1 MKNNK
6 SEFSVMGMPVHD
18 VPQFEEVQ
26 GKNWI
31 SYGSDDC
38 YGDYLESLYL
48 GSSIHSAIV
57 NGVGAMIYGKGLDAV
72 ERDDS
77 EGNKEQWLRLQSLL
91 NTSDDELLKKLAL
104 DLKLYGQC
112 YVNTIW
118 NKARTSVAQM
128 KHLPVHTMRAGI
140 ADSEGKIH
148 EWYYKS
154 SWNRAN
160 DRVTPNVLKS
170 FSSEDRTNASTVLQI
185 KRYSPSFHYYGL
197 PDSQGS
203 NGYVE
208 LDIQVQSFH
217 LNNIKNSLMPSMMLS
232 FSNGIPTDQE
242 RADIERKVYEKFS
255 GSNNAGKLLITFNDG
270 PDTAPKIEPI
280 SSNGSDDMYTYLSGE
295 ITNKVLTGHRIT
307 SPLLF
312 GVSGNSNWGSNSD
325 ELNDSYSLFHN
336 TVIEEFQDI
345 LLKGLSPVFVAN
357 AINLD
362 LFFIPSKP
370 ANFINID
377 EDTTEVVKPVK
388 EEMKS
393 ASSEDLEATAEAL
406 IALGEDA
413 PDGYELIDER
423 KVDYDDEDR
432 LDGMMHGV
440 NLASAIPSSS
450 DQSKEQDNP
459 LFKIRYQYAPLKIN
473 QMKYK
478 SRDFCVKMVNAARF
492 YTKENIYKAGRT
504 SVNAGWGPDGAKKYD
519 IWLNKHEG
527 KEDFYKGGGSCA
539 HYWSRFTF
547 LKKDDSRITAKKRQA
562 IINALDPAERK
573 AVTPKKNDP
582 KVAKRP
588 RDMDNRGF
596 LPSNKAAQNIKTPVN
611 YVKPKADN

>member
-1 MKNNK
+1 MKNK

-26 GKNWI
+26 GKDWI

-57 NGVGAMIYGKGLDAV
+57 NGVGSMIYGKGLDAV

-77 EGNKEQWLRLQSLL
+77 EGNKEQWLRLQTLL
-91 NTSDDELLKKLAL
+91 NSSDDDLLKKLAL

-118 NKARTSVAQM
+118 NKARTSVAMM

-148 EWYYKS
+148 EWYYKN
-154 SWNRAN
+154 SWAKVNERQK
-160 DRVTPNVLKS
+160 PNVIKS
-170 FSSEDRTNASTVLQI
+170 FSTEDRTSASTVLQI

-270 PDTAPKIEPI
+270 PETAPKIEPI
-280 SSNGSDDMYTYLSGE
+280 SSNGSDDMYTYLSTE

-312 GVSGNSNWGSNSD
+312 GVSSNSSWGSNAQ

-345 LLKGLSPVFVAN
+345 LLKGLAPVFTSN
-357 AINLD
+357 SINLD

-370 ANFINID
+370 ANFINVD
-377 EDTTEVVKPVK
+377 EDTTEVVEAPK
-388 EEMKS
+388 EEM
-393 ASSEDLEATAEAL
+393 SSDIPKPDESCLEAL
-406 IALGEDA
+406 ISLGEDA
-413 PDGYELIDER
+413 PEGYELIDER
-423 KVDYDDEDR
+423 EVDYEDEDR
-432 LDGMMHGV
+432 LDGMINGV
-440 NLASAIPSSS
+440 NLASVIPSTS
-450 DQSKEQDNP
+450 DQSKEQDNS

-473 QMKYK
+473 QMTYD
-478 SRDFCVKMVNAARF
+478 SRDFCVKMVGAAKF

-504 SVNAGWGPDGAKKYD
+504 SVNAGWGPDGASKYD
-519 IWLNKHEG
+519 IWL
-527 KEDFYKGGGSCA
+527 YKGGGSCA

-547 LKKDDSRITAKKRQA
+547 LKKDNKKITAKQRQA

-588 RDMDNRGF
+588 RDMGPERGF
-596 LPSNKAAQNIKTPVN
+596 LPSNKTAQNIKTPLN
-611 YVKPKADN
+611 PEPRKEDN

>member
-1 MKNNK
+1 MKNK
-6 SEFSVMGMPVHD
+6 TEFSVMGMPVHD

-26 GKNWI
+26 GKSWI
-31 SYGSDDC
+31 TYGADDC

-77 EGNKEQWLRLQSLL
+77 DGNKEQWLRLQTLL
-91 NTSDDELLKKLAL
+91 NSSDPDLLKRLAL

-118 NKARTSVAQM
+118 NKARTSIVKM

-140 ADSEGKIH
+140 ADGDGKIDL
-148 EWYYKS
+148 WYYKP
-154 SWNRAN
+154 SWSKQNERSKPQVIRAF
-160 DRVTPNVLKS
+160 DMD
-170 FSSEDRTNASTVLQI
+170 DRTEASRVLQI
-185 KRYSPSFHYYGL
+185 KRYAPSFHYYGL

-208 LDIQVQSFH
+208 LDIKVQSFH
-217 LNNIKNSLMPSMMLS
+217 LNNISNSLMPSMMLS

-280 SSNGSDDMYTYLSGE
+280 ASNGSDDMYTYLSTE
-295 ITNKVLTGHRIT
+295 ITNKVLSGHRVT

-312 GVSGNSNWGSNSD
+312 GVASTSGWGSNAQ

-336 TVIEEFQDI
+336 TVVEEFQDI
-345 LLKGLSPVFVAN
+345 LLKGLHPVFEVN
-357 AINLD
+357 GINLD

-377 EDTTEVVKPVK
+377 DDTTEVVEAKK

-393 ASSEDLEATAEAL
+393 YTTEDLEATAEAL

-413 PDGYELIDER
+413 PDGYEVIDER

-432 LDGMMHGV
+432 LDAMIQGV
-440 NLASAIPSSS
+440 NLASAIPSTS
-450 DQSKEQDNP
+450 DQSKEQDNS

-547 LKKDDSRITAKKRQA
+547 LKKDDSRITAKQRQA
-562 IINALDPAERK
+562 IINELDPAERK

>member
-1 MKNNK
+1 MKNK

-26 GKNWI
+26 GKDWI

-57 NGVGAMIYGKGLDAV
+57 NGVGSMIYGKGLDAV

-77 EGNKEQWLRLQSLL
+77 EGNKEQWLRLQTLL
-91 NTSDDELLKKLAL
+91 NSSDDDLLKKLAL

-118 NKARTSVAQM
+118 NKARTSVAMM

-148 EWYYKS
+148 EWYYKN
-154 SWNRAN
+154 SWAKVNERQK
-160 DRVTPNVLKS
+160 PNVIKS
-170 FSSEDRTNASTVLQI
+170 FSTEDRTSASTVLQI

-270 PDTAPKIEPI
+270 PETAPKIEPI
-280 SSNGSDDMYTYLSGE
+280 SSNGSDDMYTYLSTE

-312 GVSGNSNWGSNSD
+312 GVSSNSSWGSNAQ

-345 LLKGLSPVFVAN
+345 LLKGLAPVFTSN
-357 AINLD
+357 SINLD

-370 ANFINID
+370 ANFINVD
-377 EDTTEVVKPVK
+377 EDTTEVVEAPK
-388 EEMKS
+388 EEM
-393 ASSEDLEATAEAL
+393 SSDIPKPDESCLEAL
-406 IALGEDA
+406 ISLGEDA
-413 PDGYELIDER
+413 PEGYELIDER
-423 KVDYDDEDR
+423 EVDYEDEDR
-432 LDGMMHGV
+432 LDGMINGV
-440 NLASAIPSSS
+440 NLASVIPSTS
-450 DQSKEQDNP
+450 DQSKEQDNS

-473 QMKYK
+473 QMTYD
-478 SRDFCVKMVNAARF
+478 SRDFCVKMVGAAKF

-504 SVNAGWGPDGAKKYD
+504 SVNAGWGPDGASKYD
-519 IWLNKHEG
+519 IWL
-527 KEDFYKGGGSCA
+527 YKGGGSCA

-547 LKKDDSRITAKKRQA
+547 LKKDNKKITAKQRQA
-562 IINALDPAERK
+562 IINAMDPAERK

-582 KVAKRP
+582 KVAERP
-588 RDMDNRGF
+588 RDMDDWGF
-596 LPSNKAAQNIKTPVN
+596 LPSNKAAKNIKTDRNPA
-611 YVKPKADN
+611 PRKADN

>member
-1 MKNNK
+1 
-6 SEFSVMGMPVHD
+6 
-18 VPQFEEVQ
+18 
-26 GKNWI
+26 
-31 SYGSDDC
+31 
-38 YGDYLESLYL
+38 
-48 GSSIHSAIV
+48 
-57 NGVGAMIYGKGLDAV
+57 
-72 ERDDS
+72 
-77 EGNKEQWLRLQSLL
+77 
-91 NTSDDELLKKLAL
+91 
-104 DLKLYGQC
+104 
-112 YVNTIW
+112 
-118 NKARTSVAQM
+118 
-128 KHLPVHTMRAGI
+128 
-140 ADSEGKIH
+140 
-148 EWYYKS
+148 
-154 SWNRAN
+154 
-160 DRVTPNVLKS
+160 
-170 FSSEDRTNASTVLQI
+170 
-185 KRYSPSFHYYGL
+185 
-197 PDSQGS
+197 
-203 NGYVE
+203 
-208 LDIQVQSFH
+208 
-217 LNNIKNSLMPSMMLS
+217 MPSMMLS

-280 SSNGSDDMYTYLSGE
+280 ASNGSDDMYTYLSTE
-295 ITNKVLTGHRIT
+295 ITNKVLSGHRVT

-312 GVSGNSNWGSNSD
+312 GVSSTSGWGSNAQ

-336 TVIEEFQDI
+336 TVVEEFQEI
-345 LLKGLSPVFVAN
+345 LLKGLSPVFEVN
-357 AINLD
+357 GINLD

-377 EDTTEVVKPVK
+377 DDTTEVVEAKK
-388 EEMKS
+388 EEMSNEIPKPDES
-393 ASSEDLEATAEAL
+393 CLEAL
-406 IALGEDA
+406 ISLGEDA
-413 PDGYELIDER
+413 PEGYEVIDER

-432 LDGMMHGV
+432 LDGMINGV
-440 NLASAIPSSS
+440 NLASAIPSTS

-473 QMKYK
+473 QMKYN

-504 SVNAGWGPDGAKKYD
+504 AVNAGWGPNGAKKYD
-519 IWLNKHEG
+519 IWL
-527 KEDFYKGGGSCA
+527 YKGGGSCA

-547 LKKDDSRITAKKRQA
+547 LKKDDSRITAKQRQA
-562 IINALDPAERK
+562 IINKLDPAERK

>member
-1 MKNNK
+1 MKNK

-26 GKNWI
+26 GKDWI

-57 NGVGAMIYGKGLDAV
+57 NGVGSMIYGKGLDAI
-72 ERDDS
+72 EREDS
-77 EGNKEQWLRLQSLL
+77 EGNKEQWLRLQTLL
-91 NTSDDELLKKLAL
+91 NSSDDELLKKLAL

-118 NKARTSVAQM
+118 NKARTSVAMM

-148 EWYYKS
+148 EWYYKN
-154 SWNRAN
+154 SWAKVNERQK
-160 DRVTPNVLKS
+160 PNVIKS
-170 FSSEDRTNASTVLQI
+170 FSTEDRTSASTVLQI

-270 PDTAPKIEPI
+270 PETAPKIEPI
-280 SSNGSDDMYTYLSGE
+280 SSNGSDDMYTYLSTE

-312 GVSGNSNWGSNSD
+312 GVSSNSSWGSNAQ

-336 TVIEEFQDI
+336 TVVEEFQDI
-345 LLKGLSPVFVAN
+345 LLKGLGPVFESN
-357 AINLD
+357 GINLD

-370 ANFINID
+370 ANFINVD
-377 EDTTEVVKPVK
+377 DDTTEVVEAPK
-388 EEMKS
+388 EEM
-393 ASSEDLEATAEAL
+393 SSDIPKPDQSCLEAL
-406 IALGEDA
+406 ISLGEDA
-413 PDGYELIDER
+413 PEGYELIDER
-423 KVDYDDEDR
+423 EVDYEDEDR
-432 LDGMMHGV
+432 LDGMINGV
-440 NLASAIPSSS
+440 NLASVIPSSS
-450 DQSKEQDNP
+450 DQSKEQDNS

-473 QMKYK
+473 QMTYD
-478 SRDFCVKMVNAARF
+478 SRDFCVKMVGAAKF

-504 SVNAGWGPDGAKKYD
+504 SVNAGWGPDGASKYD
-519 IWLNKHEG
+519 IWL
-527 KEDFYKGGGSCA
+527 YKGGGSCA

-547 LKKDDSRITAKKRQA
+547 LKKDNQKITAKQRQA
-562 IINALDPAERK
+562 IINAMDPAERK

-582 KVAKRP
+582 KVAERP
-588 RDMDNRGF
+588 RDMDNWGF
-596 LPSNKAAQNIKTPVN
+596 LPSNKAAQNIKTPRN
-611 YVKPKADN
+611 PAPKKADN

>member
-1 MKNNK
+1 MKNK

-18 VPQFEEVQ
+18 VPQFEEIQ
-26 GKNWI
+26 GKDWI

-57 NGVGAMIYGKGLDAV
+57 NGVGSMIYGKGLDAV
-72 ERDDS
+72 EREDS
-77 EGNKEQWLRLQSLL
+77 EGNKEQWLRLQKLL
-91 NTSDDELLKKLAL
+91 NSSDDDLLKKLAL

-118 NKARTSVAQM
+118 NKARTSVAMM

-148 EWYYKS
+148 EWYYKN
-154 SWNRAN
+154 SWAKVNERQK
-160 DRVTPNVLKS
+160 PNVIKS
-170 FSSEDRTNASTVLQI
+170 FSTEDRTSASTVLQI

-270 PDTAPKIEPI
+270 PETAPKIEPI
-280 SSNGSDDMYTYLSGE
+280 SSNGSDDMYTYLSTE

-312 GVSGNSNWGSNSD
+312 GVSSNSSWGSNAQ

-336 TVIEEFQDI
+336 TVVEEFQDI
-345 LLKGLSPVFVAN
+345 LLKGLAPVFTAN
-357 AINLD
+357 SINLD

-370 ANFINID
+370 ANFINVD
-377 EDTTEVVKPVK
+377 EDTTEVVEAPK
-388 EEMKS
+388 EEM
-393 ASSEDLEATAEAL
+393 SSDIPKPDESCLEAL
-406 IALGEDA
+406 ISLGEDA
-413 PDGYELIDER
+413 PEGYELIDER
-423 KVDYDDEDR
+423 EVDYEDEDR
-432 LDGMMHGV
+432 LDGMINGV
-440 NLASAIPSSS
+440 NLASVIPSTS
-450 DQSKEQDNP
+450 DQSKEQDNS

-473 QMKYK
+473 QMEYD
-478 SRDFCVKMVNAARF
+478 SRDFCVKMVGAAKF

-504 SVNAGWGPDGAKKYD
+504 SVNAGWGPDGSSKYD
-519 IWLNKHEG
+519 IWL
-527 KEDFYKGGGSCA
+527 YKGGGSCA

-547 LKKDDSRITAKKRQA
+547 LKKDNQKITAKQRQA
-562 IINALDPAERK
+562 IINAMDPDERK

-582 KVAKRP
+582 KVAERP

-596 LPSNKAAQNIKTPVN
+596 LPSNKAAQNIKTPRN
-611 YVKPKADN
+611 PAPKKADN

>member
-1 MKNNK
+1 MNNK
-6 SEFSVMGMPVHD
+6 TEFSVMGMPVHD
-18 VPQFEEVQ
+18 VPQFQEVQ
-26 GKNWI
+26 GKSWI
-31 SYGSDDC
+31 TYGADDC

-57 NGVGAMIYGKGLDAV
+57 NGVGAMIYGKGLGSK

-77 EGNKEQWLRLQSLL
+77 EGNKEQWLRLQTLL
-91 NTSDDELLKKLAL
+91 NSSDPDFLKRLAL

-118 NKARTSVAQM
+118 NKARTSIVKM

-140 ADSEGKIH
+140 ADSDGKIDL
-148 EWYYKS
+148 WYYKP
-154 SWNRAN
+154 SWAKEN
-160 DRVTPNVLKS
+160 DRSKPQVIRA
-170 FSSEDRTNASTVLQI
+170 FDMDDRTEASRVLQI

-208 LDIQVQSFH
+208 LDIKVQSFH
-217 LNNIKNSLMPSMMLS
+217 LNNISNSLMPSMMLS

-255 GSNNAGKLLITFNDG
+255 GSNNAGKLLIKFNDG

-280 SSNGSDDMYTYLSGE
+280 SSNGSDDMYTYLSTE
-295 ITNKVLTGHRIT
+295 ITNKVLSGHRVT

-312 GVSGNSNWGSNSD
+312 GVRGGGNSWGSNAD

-336 TVIEEFQDI
+336 TVVEEFQEI
-345 LLKGLSPVFVAN
+345 LLKGLDQVFVAN

-370 ANFINID
+370 ANFINIED
-377 EDTTEVVKPVK
+377 DTTEVVEPPK
-388 EEMKS
+388 EEM
-393 ASSEDLEATAEAL
+393 SSEIPKPDESCLEAL
-406 IALGEDA
+406 LSLGEDA
-413 PDGYELIDER
+413 PEGYEVIDER
-423 KVDYDDEDR
+423 EVDYDDEDR
-432 LDGMMHGV
+432 LDGMINGV
-440 NLASAIPSSS
+440 NLASVIPNPS

-478 SRDFCVKMVNAARF
+478 SRDFCVKMVGAAKF

-504 SVNAGWGPDGAKKYD
+504 AVNKAWGPKGASKYD
-519 IWLNKHEG
+519 IWL
-527 KEDFYKGGGSCA
+527 YKGGGSCA
-539 HYWSRFTF
+539 HYWSRFTI
-547 LKKDDSRITAKKRQA
+547 LKKDDSRITAKQRQA
-562 IINALDPAERK
+562 IINALDPDERK

-582 KVAKRP
+582 KVAERP

-611 YVKPKADN
+611 YVKPKEDN

>member
-1 MKNNK
+1 MKNK
-6 SEFSVMGMPVHD
+6 TEFSVMGMPVHD

-26 GKNWI
+26 GKSWI
-31 SYGSDDC
+31 TYGADDC

-57 NGVGAMIYGKGLDAV
+57 NGVGAMIYGKGLGST
-72 ERDDS
+72 ERDNS
-77 EGNKEQWLRLQSLL
+77 AGNKEQWLSLQTLL
-91 NTSDDELLKKLAL
+91 NSSDPDLLKRLAL

-118 NKARTSVAQM
+118 NKSRTSIVKM

-140 ADSEGKIH
+140 SDSEGKIDL
-148 EWYYKS
+148 WYYKP
-154 SWNRAN
+154 SWSKQNERSKPQVIRAF
-160 DRVTPNVLKS
+160 DMD
-170 FSSEDRTNASTVLQI
+170 DRTEASRVLQI

-208 LDIQVQSFH
+208 LDIKVQSFH
-217 LNNIKNSLMPSMMLS
+217 LNNISNSLMPSMMLS

-242 RADIERKVYEKFS
+242 RADIERKVNEKFS

-280 SSNGSDDMYTYLSGE
+280 ASNGSDDMYTYLSTE

-312 GVSGNSNWGSNSD
+312 GVSSNSSWGSNAQ

-336 TVIEEFQDI
+336 TVIEEFQEI
-345 LLKGLSPVFVAN
+345 LLKGLSPVFEVN
-357 AINLD
+357 GISLD

-377 EDTTEVVKPVK
+377 DDTTEVVEPPK
-388 EEMKS
+388 EEM
-393 ASSEDLEATAEAL
+393 SSEIPKPDESCLEAL
-406 IALGEDA
+406 ISLGEDA

-423 KVDYDDEDR
+423 EVDYDDEDR
-432 LDGMMHGV
+432 LDGMINGV
-440 NLASAIPSSS
+440 NLASAIPSTS

-473 QMKYK
+473 QMEYD
-478 SRDFCVKMVNAARF
+478 SRDFCVKMVGAARF

-504 SVNAGWGPDGAKKYD
+504 SVNAGWGPNGAKKYD
-519 IWLNKHEG
+519 IWL
-527 KEDFYKGGGSCA
+527 YKGGGSCA

-547 LKKDDSRITAKKRQA
+547 LKKDNQKITAKQRQA

-573 AVTPKKNDP
+573 AVIPKKNDP
-582 KVAKRP
+582 KVAERP
-588 RDMDNRGF
+588 RDMDNHGF
-596 LPSNKAAQNIKTPVN
+596 LPSNKAAKNIKTPDN
-611 YVKPKADN
+611 YVRKTPDA

>member
-77 EGNKEQWLRLQSLL
+77 DGNKEQWLRLQSLL
-91 NTSDDELLKKLAL
+91 NSSDDDLLKKLAL

-140 ADSEGKIH
+140 ADSDGKIH

-160 DRVTPNVLKS
+160 DRVKPNVLKS

-280 SSNGSDDMYTYLSGE
+280 SSNGSDDMYTYLSTE
-295 ITNKVLTGHRIT
+295 ITNKVLSGHRVT

-312 GVSGNSNWGSNSD
+312 GVRGGGNSWGSNAD

-336 TVIEEFQDI
+336 TVVEEFQDI
-345 LLKGLSPVFVAN
+345 LLKGLDQVFVAN

-370 ANFINID
+370 ANFINIED
-377 EDTTEVVKPVK
+377 DTTEVVEPTK
-388 EEMKS
+388 EEM
-393 ASSEDLEATAEAL
+393 SSEIPKPDESCLEAL
-406 IALGEDA
+406 LSLGEDA
-413 PDGYELIDER
+413 PEGYELIDER
-423 KVDYDDEDR
+423 EVDYDDEDR
-432 LDGMMHGV
+432 LDGMINGV
-440 NLASAIPSSS
+440 NLASVIPNPS
-450 DQSKEQDNP
+450 DQSKEQDNE

-478 SRDFCVKMVNAARF
+478 SRDFCVKMVNAAKY

-504 SVNAGWGPDGAKKYD
+504 AVNKGWGPKGASKYD
-519 IWLNKHEG
+519 IWL
-527 KEDFYKGGGSCA
+527 YKGGGSCA

-547 LKKDDSRITAKKRQA
+547 LKKDDSRITAKQRQA
-562 IINALDPAERK
+562 IINALDPDERK
-573 AVTPKKNDP
+573 AVTPKKNNP
-582 KVAKRP
+582 KVAERP

-611 YVKPKADN
+611 YVKPKEDN

>member
-1 MKNNK
+1 MKNK

-18 VPQFEEVQ
+18 VPQFEEIQ
-26 GKNWI
+26 GKDWI

-38 YGDYLESLYL
+38 YGEYLESLYL

-57 NGVGAMIYGKGLDAV
+57 NGVGSMIYGKGLDAV

-77 EGNKEQWLRLQSLL
+77 EGNKEQWLRLQTLL
-91 NTSDDELLKKLAL
+91 NSSDDELLKKLAL

-118 NKARTSVAQM
+118 NKARTSVAMM

-148 EWYYKS
+148 EWYYKN
-154 SWNRAN
+154 SWAKVN
-160 DRVTPNVLKS
+160 DRQKPNVIKS
-170 FSSEDRTNASTVLQI
+170 FSTEDRTSASTVLQI

-270 PDTAPKIEPI
+270 PETAPKIEPI
-280 SSNGSDDMYTYLSGE
+280 SSNGSDDMYTYLSTE

-312 GVSGNSNWGSNSD
+312 GVSSNSSWGSNAE

-336 TVIEEFQDI
+336 TVVEEFQDI
-345 LLKGLSPVFVAN
+345 LLKGLAPVFTSN
-357 AINLD
+357 SINLD

-370 ANFINID
+370 ANFINVD
-377 EDTTEVVKPVK
+377 EDTTEVVEASK
-388 EEMKS
+388 EEM
-393 ASSEDLEATAEAL
+393 SSDIPKPDESCLEAL
-406 IALGEDA
+406 ISLGEDA
-413 PDGYELIDER
+413 PEGYELIDER
-423 KVDYDDEDR
+423 EVDYEDEDR
-432 LDGMMHGV
+432 LDGMINGV
-440 NLASAIPSSS
+440 NLASVIPSTS
-450 DQSKEQDNP
+450 DQSKEQDNS

-473 QMKYK
+473 QMEYD
-478 SRDFCVKMVNAARF
+478 SRDFCVKMVGAAKF

-504 SVNAGWGPDGAKKYD
+504 SVNAGWGPDGASKYD
-519 IWLNKHEG
+519 IWL
-527 KEDFYKGGGSCA
+527 YKGGGSCA

-547 LKKDDSRITAKKRQA
+547 LKKDNQKITAKQRQA
-562 IINALDPAERK
+562 IINAMDPAERK

-582 KVAKRP
+582 KVAERP

-596 LPSNKAAQNIKTPVN
+596 LPSNKAAQNIKTPRN
-611 YVKPKADN
+611 PAPKKADN

>member
-1 MKNNK
+1 MKNK

-57 NGVGAMIYGKGLDAV
+57 NGVGSMIYGKGLDAV
-72 ERDDS
+72 ERDNS
-77 EGNKEQWLRLQSLL
+77 EGNKEQWLRLQTLL
-91 NTSDDELLKKLAL
+91 NSSDDDLLKKLAL

-118 NKARTSVAQM
+118 NKARTSVAMM

-148 EWYYKS
+148 EWYYKN
-154 SWNRAN
+154 SWAKVNERQK
-160 DRVTPNVLKS
+160 PNVIKS
-170 FSSEDRTNASTVLQI
+170 FSTEDRTSASTVLQI

-270 PDTAPKIEPI
+270 PETAPKIEPI
-280 SSNGSDDMYTYLSGE
+280 SSNGSDDMYTYLSTE

-312 GVSGNSNWGSNSD
+312 GVSSNSSWGSNAE

-345 LLKGLSPVFVAN
+345 LLKGLSPVFESN
-357 AINLD
+357 GINLD

-370 ANFINID
+370 ANFINVD
-377 EDTTEVVKPVK
+377 DDTTEVVEAPK
-388 EEMKS
+388 EEMS
-393 ASSEDLEATAEAL
+393 ADVQRPDESLLDAL
-406 IALGEDA
+406 ISLGEDA
-413 PDGYELIDER
+413 PEGYELIDER
-423 KVDYDDEDR
+423 EVDYEDEDR
-432 LDGMMHGV
+432 LDGMINGV
-440 NLASAIPSSS
+440 NLASVIPSTS
-450 DQSKEQDNP
+450 DQSKEQDNE

-473 QMKYK
+473 QMEYD
-478 SRDFCVKMVNAARF
+478 SRDFCVKMVGAAKF

-504 SVNAGWGPDGAKKYD
+504 SVNAGWGPDGASKYD
-519 IWLNKHEG
+519 IWL
-527 KEDFYKGGGSCA
+527 YKGGGSCA

-547 LKKDDSRITAKKRQA
+547 LKKDNQKITAKQRQA
-562 IINALDPAERK
+562 IINAMDPAERK

-582 KVAKRP
+582 KVAERP

-596 LPSNKAAQNIKTPVN
+596 LPSNKAAQNIKTPRN
-611 YVKPKADN
+611 PAPKKADN

>member
-1 MKNNK
+1 MKNK

-26 GKNWI
+26 GKDWI

-57 NGVGAMIYGKGLDAV
+57 NGVGSMIYGKGLDAV

-77 EGNKEQWLRLQSLL
+77 EGNKEQWLRLQTLL
-91 NTSDDELLKKLAL
+91 NSSDDDLLKKLAL

-118 NKARTSVAQM
+118 NKARTSVAMM

-148 EWYYKS
+148 EWYYKN
-154 SWNRAN
+154 SWAKVNERQK
-160 DRVTPNVLKS
+160 PNVIKS
-170 FSSEDRTNASTVLQI
+170 FSTEDRTSASTVLQI

-270 PDTAPKIEPI
+270 PETAPKIEPI
-280 SSNGSDDMYTYLSGE
+280 SSNGSDDMYTYLSTE

-312 GVSGNSNWGSNSD
+312 GVSSNSSWGSNAE

-345 LLKGLSPVFVAN
+345 LLKGLAPVFTSN
-357 AINLD
+357 SINLD

-370 ANFINID
+370 ANFINVD
-377 EDTTEVVKPVK
+377 EDTTEVVEAPK
-388 EEMKS
+388 EEM
-393 ASSEDLEATAEAL
+393 SSDIPKPDESCLEAL
-406 IALGEDA
+406 ISLGEDA
-413 PDGYELIDER
+413 PEGYELIDER
-423 KVDYDDEDR
+423 EVDYEDEDR
-432 LDGMMHGV
+432 LDGMINGV
-440 NLASAIPSSS
+440 NLASVIPSTS
-450 DQSKEQDNP
+450 DQSKEQDNS

-473 QMKYK
+473 QMTYD
-478 SRDFCVKMVNAARF
+478 SRDFCVKMVGAAKF

-504 SVNAGWGPDGAKKYD
+504 SVNAGWGPDGASKYD
-519 IWLNKHEG
+519 IWL
-527 KEDFYKGGGSCA
+527 YKGGGSCA

-547 LKKDDSRITAKKRQA
+547 LKKDNKKITAKQRQA

-588 RDMDNRGF
+588 RDMGPERGF
-596 LPSNKAAQNIKTPVN
+596 LPSNKTAQNIKTPLN
-611 YVKPKADN
+611 PEPRKEDN

>member
-1 MKNNK
+1 
-6 SEFSVMGMPVHD
+6 MGMPVHD
-18 VPQFEEVQ
+18 IPQFEEVQ

-77 EGNKEQWLRLQSLL
+77 DGNKEQWLRLQSLL
-91 NTSDDELLKKLAL
+91 NTSDDDLLKKLAL

-154 SWNRAN
+154 SWNKAN

-217 LNNIKNSLMPSMMLS
+217 LNNISNSLMPSMMLS

-280 SSNGSDDMYTYLSGE
+280 VSNGSDDMYTYLSGE

-336 TVIEEFQDI
+336 TVVEEFQDI
-345 LLKGLSPVFVAN
+345 LIKGLSPVFVAN
-357 AINLD
+357 SINLD

-393 ASSEDLEATAEAL
+393 ASSEDLEATADAL
-406 IALGEDA
+406 IELGEDA

>member
-1 MKNNK
+1 MKNK

-18 VPQFEEVQ
+18 VPQFEEIQ
-26 GKNWI
+26 GKDWI

-57 NGVGAMIYGKGLDAV
+57 NGVGSMIYGKGLDAV

-77 EGNKEQWLRLQSLL
+77 EGNKEQWLRLQTLL
-91 NTSDDELLKKLAL
+91 NSSDDDLLKKLAL

-118 NKARTSVAQM
+118 NKARTSVAMM

-148 EWYYKS
+148 EWYYKN
-154 SWNRAN
+154 SWAKLNERQK
-160 DRVTPNVLKS
+160 PNVIKS
-170 FSSEDRTNASTVLQI
+170 FSTEDRTSASTVLQI

-270 PDTAPKIEPI
+270 PETAPKIEPI
-280 SSNGSDDMYTYLSGE
+280 SSNGSDDMYTYLSTE

-312 GVSGNSNWGSNSD
+312 GVSSNSSWGSNAQ

-336 TVIEEFQDI
+336 TVVEEFQDI
-345 LLKGLSPVFVAN
+345 LLKGLAPVFTSN
-357 AINLD
+357 SINLD

-370 ANFINID
+370 ANFINVD
-377 EDTTEVVKPVK
+377 DDTTEVVEAPK
-388 EEMKS
+388 EEM
-393 ASSEDLEATAEAL
+393 SSDIPKPDESCLEAL
-406 IALGEDA
+406 ISLGEDA
-413 PDGYELIDER
+413 PEGYELIDER
-423 KVDYDDEDR
+423 EVDYEDEDR
-432 LDGMMHGV
+432 LDGMINGV
-440 NLASAIPSSS
+440 NLASVIPSTS
-450 DQSKEQDNP
+450 DQSKEQDNS
-459 LFKIRYQYAPLKIN
+459 LFKIRYQYAPLKID
-473 QMKYK
+473 QMPYP
-478 SRDFCVKMVNAARF
+478 SRDFCVKMVGAAKF

-504 SVNAGWGPDGAKKYD
+504 SVNAGWGPDGASKYD
-519 IWLNKHEG
+519 IWL
-527 KEDFYKGGGSCA
+527 YKGGGSCA

-547 LKKDDSRITAKKRQA
+547 LKKDNKKITAKQRQA
-562 IINALDPAERK
+562 IINAMDPAERK

-582 KVAKRP
+582 KVAERP
-588 RDMDNRGF
+588 RDMDDRGF
-596 LPSNKAAQNIKTPVN
+596 LPSNKAAKNIKTDRNPEPR
-611 YVKPKADN
+611 KEDN

>member
-26 GKNWI
+26 GKDWI

-77 EGNKEQWLRLQSLL
+77 EANKEQWLRLQTLL
-91 NTSDDELLKKLAL
+91 NTSDDDLLKKLAL

-118 NKARTSVAQM
+118 NKARTSVVQM

-140 ADSEGKIH
+140 ADSDGKIH

-160 DRVTPNVLKS
+160 DRVKPNVLKS
-170 FSSEDRTNASTVLQI
+170 FSIEDRTSASTVLQI

-242 RADIERKVYEKFS
+242 RSDIERKVYEKFS

-270 PDTAPKIEPI
+270 PETAPKIEPI
-280 SSNGSDDMYTYLSGE
+280 TSNGSDDMYTYLSGE

-312 GVSGNSNWGSNSD
+312 GVSGNSNWGSNAD

-336 TVIEEFQDI
+336 TVVEEFQDI
-345 LLKGLSPVFVAN
+345 LLKGLSPVFTAN
-357 AINLD
+357 SINLD
-362 LFFIPSKP
+362 LFFVPSKP

-377 EDTTEVVKPVK
+377 DDTTEVAEAPK
-388 EEMKS
+388 EEMS
-393 ASSEDLEATAEAL
+393 TDVHETDETLLDAL
-406 IALGEDA
+406 ISLGEDE
-413 PDGYELIDER
+413 PEGYELIDSR

-432 LDGMMHGV
+432 LDGMIHGV
-440 NLASAIPSSS
+440 NLASAISVSGDKS
-450 DQSKEQDNP
+450 NSQDNE
-459 LFKIRYQYAPLKIN
+459 LFKIRYQYAPLKYD
-473 QMKYK
+473 QMEYK
-478 SRDFCVKMVNAARF
+478 SRSFCVKMVEAARY
-492 YTKENIYKAGRT
+492 YTRENIIKAGGEG
-504 SVNAGWGPDGAKKYD
+504 VNDGWGPDGSNKYS
-519 IWLNKHEG
+519 IW
-527 KEDFYKGGGSCA
+527 FYKGGGSCA
-539 HYWSRFTF
+539 HYWMRTTW
-547 LKKDDSRITAKKRQA
+547 LQKDNQKITAKQRQA
-562 IINALDPAERK
+562 IINEMDPDDRDP
-573 AVTPKKNDP
+573 VRIKKNDS

-588 RDMDNRGF
+588 RDMRNRGF

-611 YVKPKADN
+611 YEKPKEDN

>member
-1 MKNNK
+1 MKNK

-38 YGDYLESLYL
+38 YGEYLESLYL

-57 NGVGAMIYGKGLDAV
+57 NGVGSMIYGKGLDAV

-77 EGNKEQWLRLQSLL
+77 EGNKEQWLRLQTLL
-91 NTSDDELLKKLAL
+91 NSSDDDLLKKLAL

-118 NKARTSVAQM
+118 NKARTSVAMM

-148 EWYYKS
+148 EWYYKN
-154 SWNRAN
+154 SWAKVNERQK
-160 DRVTPNVLKS
+160 PNVIKS
-170 FSSEDRTNASTVLQI
+170 FSTEDRTSASTVLQI

-270 PDTAPKIEPI
+270 PETAPKIEPI
-280 SSNGSDDMYTYLSGE
+280 SSNGSDDMYTYLSTE

-312 GVSGNSNWGSNSD
+312 GVSSNSSWGSNAE

-345 LLKGLSPVFVAN
+345 LLKGLAPVFTSN
-357 AINLD
+357 SINLD

-370 ANFINID
+370 ANFINVD
-377 EDTTEVVKPVK
+377 EDTTEVVEASK
-388 EEMKS
+388 EEM
-393 ASSEDLEATAEAL
+393 SSDIPKPDESCLEAL
-406 IALGEDA
+406 ISLGEDA
-413 PDGYELIDER
+413 PEGYELIDER
-423 KVDYDDEDR
+423 EVDYEDEDR
-432 LDGMMHGV
+432 LDGMINGV
-440 NLASAIPSSS
+440 NLASVIPSTS
-450 DQSKEQDNP
+450 DQSKEQDNS

-473 QMKYK
+473 QMEYD
-478 SRDFCVKMVNAARF
+478 SRDFCVKMVGAAKF

-504 SVNAGWGPDGAKKYD
+504 SVNAGWGPDGASKYD
-519 IWLNKHEG
+519 IWL
-527 KEDFYKGGGSCA
+527 YKGGGSCA

-547 LKKDDSRITAKKRQA
+547 LKKDNQKITAKQRQA
-562 IINALDPAERK
+562 IINAMDPAERK
-573 AVTPKKNDP
+573 AVTPKKNDS
-582 KVAKRP
+582 KVAERP

-596 LPSNKAAQNIKTPVN
+596 LPSNKAAQNIKTPRN
-611 YVKPKADN
+611 PAPKKADN

>member
-1 MKNNK
+1 MNNKK

-57 NGVGAMIYGKGLDAV
+57 NGVGSMIYGKGLDAV

-77 EGNKEQWLRLQSLL
+77 EGNKEQWLRLQTLL
-91 NTSDDELLKKLAL
+91 NSSDDDLLKKLSL

-118 NKARTSVAQM
+118 NKARTSVAMM

-148 EWYYKS
+148 EWYYKN
-154 SWNRAN
+154 SWAKVNERQK
-160 DRVTPNVLKS
+160 PNVLKS
-170 FSSEDRTNASTVLQI
+170 FSTEDRTSASTVLQI

-270 PDTAPKIEPI
+270 PETAPKIEPI
-280 SSNGSDDMYTYLSGE
+280 SSNGSDDMYTYLSTE

-312 GVSGNSNWGSNSD
+312 GVSSNSSWGSNAQ

-345 LLKGLSPVFVAN
+345 LLKGLAPVFTAN
-357 AINLD
+357 SINLD

-370 ANFINID
+370 ANFINVD
-377 EDTTEVVKPVK
+377 EDTTEVVEAPK
-388 EEMKS
+388 EEM
-393 ASSEDLEATAEAL
+393 SSDIPKPDESCLEAL
-406 IALGEDA
+406 ISLGEDA
-413 PDGYELIDER
+413 PEGYELIDER
-423 KVDYDDEDR
+423 EVDYEDEDR
-432 LDGMMHGV
+432 LDGMINGV
-440 NLASAIPSSS
+440 NLASVIPSTS
-450 DQSKEQDNP
+450 DQSKEQDNE

-473 QMKYK
+473 QMEYD
-478 SRDFCVKMVNAARF
+478 SRDFCVKMVGAAKF

-504 SVNAGWGPDGAKKYD
+504 SVNAGWGPNGASKYD
-519 IWLNKHEG
+519 IWL
-527 KEDFYKGGGSCA
+527 YKGGGSCA

-547 LKKDDSRITAKKRQA
+547 LKKDNKKITAKQRQA

-582 KVAKRP
+582 KVAERP

-596 LPSNKAAQNIKTPVN
+596 LPSNKAAQNIKTPRN
-611 YVKPKADN
+611 PAPKKADN

>member
-1 MKNNK
+1 
-6 SEFSVMGMPVHD
+6 MGMPVHD
-18 VPQFEEVQ
+18 IPQFEEVQ

-77 EGNKEQWLRLQSLL
+77 DGNKEQWLRLQSLL

-154 SWNRAN
+154 SWNKSN
-160 DRVTPNVLKS
+160 DRVSPNVLKS

-217 LNNIKNSLMPSMMLS
+217 LNNISNSLMPSMMLS

-280 SSNGSDDMYTYLSGE
+280 ASNGSDDMYTYLSGE

-312 GVSGNSNWGSNSD
+312 GVSGNSNWGSSAD

-357 AINLD
+357 SINLD

-393 ASSEDLEATAEAL
+393 ASSEDKEAVAEAL

-432 LDGMMHGV
+432 LDGMINGV
-440 NLASAIPSSS
+440 NLASAIPATS

-459 LFKIRYQYAPLKIN
+459 LFKIRYQYAPLKID
-473 QMKYK
+473 QMPYP

-504 SVNAGWGPDGAKKYD
+504 SVNAGWGPKGASKYD
-519 IWLNKHEG
+519 IWLNSCESNRY
-527 KEDFYKGGGSCA
+527 DMYKGGGSCA

-547 LKKDDSRITAKKRQA
+547 LKKDNKKITAKQRQA

-573 AVTPKKNDP
+573 AVTPKKNDS
-582 KVAKRP
+582 KVAERP
-588 RDMDNRGF
+588 RDMDYRGF
-596 LPSNKAAQNIKTPVN
+596 LPSNKAAKNIRTDRNP
-611 YVKPKADN
+611 KPKKEDN

>member
-18 VPQFEEVQ
+18 IPQFEEVQ

-77 EGNKEQWLRLQSLL
+77 DGNKEQWLRLQSLL

-154 SWNRAN
+154 SWNKSN

-217 LNNIKNSLMPSMMLS
+217 LNNISNSLMPSMMLS

-280 SSNGSDDMYTYLSGE
+280 ASNGSDDMYTYLSGE

-312 GVSGNSNWGSNSD
+312 GVSGNSNWGSSAD

-336 TVIEEFQDI
+336 TVVEEFQDI

-377 EDTTEVVKPVK
+377 EDTTEVVKPVQ
-388 EEMKS
+388 EDMS
-393 ASSEDLEATAEAL
+393 AETSKPDESCFEAL
-406 IALGEDA
+406 ISLGEDA
-413 PDGYELIDER
+413 PEGYELIDER
-423 KVDYDDEDR
+423 EVDYDDEDR
-432 LDGMMHGV
+432 LDGMINGV
-440 NLASAIPSSS
+440 NLASAIPVTS

-459 LFKIRYQYAPLKIN
+459 LFKIRYQYAPLKID
-473 QMKYK
+473 QMPYP

-504 SVNAGWGPDGAKKYD
+504 SVNKGWGPDGAAKYD
-519 IWLNKHEG
+519 IWL
-527 KEDFYKGGGSCA
+527 YKGGGSCA

-547 LKKDDSRITAKKRQA
+547 LKKDNKKITAKQRQA

-573 AVTPKKNDP
+573 EVTPKKNDS
-582 KVAKRP
+582 KVAERP
-588 RDMDNRGF
+588 RDMDYRGF
-596 LPSNKAAQNIKTPVN
+596 LPSNKAAKNIRTDRNP
-611 YVKPKADN
+611 KPKKEDN

>member
-1 MKNNK
+1 
-6 SEFSVMGMPVHD
+6 MGMPVHD

-26 GKNWI
+26 GKSWI
-31 SYGSDDC
+31 TYGADDC

-57 NGVGAMIYGKGLDAV
+57 NGVGAMIYGKGLGST

-77 EGNKEQWLRLQSLL
+77 EGNKEQWLRLQTLL
-91 NTSDDELLKKLAL
+91 NSSDPDLLKRLAL

-118 NKARTSVAQM
+118 NKSRTSIVQM

-140 ADSEGKIH
+140 ADSDGKIDL
-148 EWYYKS
+148 WYYKP
-154 SWNRAN
+154 SWSKKNERSKPQVIRAF
-160 DRVTPNVLKS
+160 DMD
-170 FSSEDRTNASTVLQI
+170 DRTEASRVLQI

-208 LDIQVQSFH
+208 LDIKVQSFH
-217 LNNIKNSLMPSMMLS
+217 LNNISNSLMPSMMLS

-242 RADIERKVYEKFS
+242 RAEIERKVNEKFS

-280 SSNGSDDMYTYLSGE
+280 ASNGSDDMYTYLSTE

-312 GVSGNSNWGSNSD
+312 GVSSNSAWGSNAQ

-336 TVIEEFQDI
+336 TVVEEFQDI
-345 LLKGLSPVFVAN
+345 LLKGLSPVFQVN
-357 AINLD
+357 SINLD

-370 ANFINID
+370 ANFINIED
-377 EDTTEVVKPVK
+377 DTTEIVEAKK

-393 ASSEDLEATAEAL
+393 YTTEDLESTAEAL

-413 PDGYELIDER
+413 PDGYEVIDER

-432 LDGMMHGV
+432 LDGMINGV
-440 NLASAIPSSS
+440 NLASVIPNPS

-478 SRDFCVKMVNAARF
+478 SRDFCVKMVNAARY
-492 YTKENIYKAGRT
+492 YTKENIYKAGKT
-504 SVNAGWGPDGAKKYD
+504 AVNKGWGPKGAAKYD
-519 IWLNKHEG
+519 IWLNSCES
-527 KEDFYKGGGSCA
+527 DRYDMYKGGGSCA

-547 LKKDDSRITAKKRQA
+547 LKKDDSRITAKQRQA
-562 IINALDPAERK
+562 IINELDPAERK

-582 KVAKRP
+582 KVAERP
-588 RDMDNRGF
+588 RDMDNWGF
-596 LPSNKAAQNIKTPVN
+596 LPSNKAAKNIKTDRNPEP
-611 YVKPKADN
+611 KKADN

>member
-1 MKNNK
+1 MKNK

-38 YGDYLESLYL
+38 FGDYLESLYL

-77 EGNKEQWLRLQSLL
+77 EGNKEQWLRLQTLL
-91 NTSDDELLKKLAL
+91 NSSDDDLLKKLAL

-118 NKARTSVAQM
+118 NKARTSVAVM

-148 EWYYKS
+148 EWYYKN
-154 SWNRAN
+154 SWAKIN
-160 DRVTPNVLKS
+160 DRQKPNVIKS
-170 FSSEDRTNASTVLQI
+170 FSTEDRTSASTVLQI

-242 RADIERKVYEKFS
+242 RSDIERKVYEKFS

-270 PDTAPKIEPI
+270 PETAPKIEPI
-280 SSNGSDDMYTYLSGE
+280 TSNGSDDMYTYLSGE
-295 ITNKVLTGHRIT
+295 ITSKVLTGHRIT

-312 GVSGNSNWGSNSD
+312 GVSSNSGWGSNAQ

-336 TVIEEFQDI
+336 TVVEEFQDI
-345 LLKGLSPVFVAN
+345 LLKGLAPVFASN
-357 AINLD
+357 SINLD
-362 LFFIPSKP
+362 LFFVPSKP

-377 EDTTEVVKPVK
+377 DDTTEVVEAPK
-388 EEMKS
+388 EEMS
-393 ASSEDLEATAEAL
+393 ADVQRPDESLLDAL
-406 IALGEDA
+406 ISLGEDA

-423 KVDYDDEDR
+423 EVDYEDEDR
-432 LDGMMHGV
+432 LDGMINGV
-440 NLASAIPSSS
+440 NLASAISVSG
-450 DQSKEQDNP
+450 DVSKSQDNK
-459 LFKIRYQYAPLKIN
+459 LFKIRYQYAPLKID
-473 QMKYK
+473 QMTYP
-478 SRDFCVKMVNAARF
+478 SRSFCVKMVGAAKY
-492 YTKENIYKAGRT
+492 YTKENIIKAGG
-504 SVNAGWGPDGAKKYD
+504 SGVNDGWGPNGDNTYS
-519 IWLNKHEG
+519 IW
-527 KEDFYKGGGSCA
+527 FYKGGGSCA
-539 HYWSRFTF
+539 HYWMRTTW
-547 LKKDDSRITAKKRQA
+547 LQKDNKKITAKARQA
-562 IINALDPAERK
+562 IINAMDPAERK
-573 AVTPKKNDP
+573 AVTPKKNDA

-588 RDMDNRGF
+588 RDMGPERGF
-596 LPSNKAAQNIKTPVN
+596 LPSNKTAQNIKTPLN
-611 YVKPKADN
+611 PAPKKEDA

>member
-1 MKNNK
+1 MKNK

-57 NGVGAMIYGKGLDAV
+57 NGVGSMIYGKGLDAV
-72 ERDDS
+72 ERDNS
-77 EGNKEQWLRLQSLL
+77 EGNKEQWLRLQTLL
-91 NTSDDELLKKLAL
+91 NSSDDDLLKKLAL

-118 NKARTSVAQM
+118 NKARTSVAMM

-148 EWYYKS
+148 EWYYKN
-154 SWNRAN
+154 SWAKVNERQK
-160 DRVTPNVLKS
+160 PNVIKS
-170 FSSEDRTNASTVLQI
+170 FSTEDRTSASTVLQI

-270 PDTAPKIEPI
+270 PETAPKIEPI
-280 SSNGSDDMYTYLSGE
+280 SSNGSDDMYTYLSTE

-312 GVSGNSNWGSNSD
+312 GVSSNSSWGSNAE

-345 LLKGLSPVFVAN
+345 LLKGLSPVFESN
-357 AINLD
+357 GINLD

-370 ANFINID
+370 ANFINVD
-377 EDTTEVVKPVK
+377 DDTTEVVEAPK
-388 EEMKS
+388 EEMS
-393 ASSEDLEATAEAL
+393 ADVQRPDESLLDAL
-406 IALGEDA
+406 ISLGEDA
-413 PDGYELIDER
+413 PEGYELIDER
-423 KVDYDDEDR
+423 EVDYEDEDR
-432 LDGMMHGV
+432 LDGMINGV
-440 NLASAIPSSS
+440 NLASVIPSTS
-450 DQSKEQDNP
+450 DQSKEQDNE

-473 QMKYK
+473 QMEYD
-478 SRDFCVKMVNAARF
+478 SRDFCVKMVGAAKF

-504 SVNAGWGPDGAKKYD
+504 SVNAGWGPDGASKYD
-519 IWLNKHEG
+519 IWL
-527 KEDFYKGGGSCA
+527 YKGGGSCA

-547 LKKDDSRITAKKRQA
+547 LKKDNQKITAKQRQA
-562 IINALDPAERK
+562 IINAMDPAERK

-588 RDMDNRGF
+588 RDMGPERGF
-596 LPSNKAAQNIKTPVN
+596 LPSNKTAQNIKTPLN
-611 YVKPKADN
+611 PEPRKEDN

>member
-18 VPQFEEVQ
+18 IPQFEEVQ

-77 EGNKEQWLRLQSLL
+77 DGNKEQWLRLQSLL

-154 SWNRAN
+154 SWNKSN
-160 DRVTPNVLKS
+160 DRVSPNVLKS

-217 LNNIKNSLMPSMMLS
+217 LNNISNSLMPSMMLS

-280 SSNGSDDMYTYLSGE
+280 ASNGSDDMYTYLSGE

-312 GVSGNSNWGSNSD
+312 GVSGNSNWGSSAD

-357 AINLD
+357 SINLD

-377 EDTTEVVKPVK
+377 EDTTEVVKPVQ
-388 EEMKS
+388 EDMS
-393 ASSEDLEATAEAL
+393 AETSKPDESCFEAL
-406 IALGEDA
+406 ISLGEDA
-413 PDGYELIDER
+413 PEGYELIDER
-423 KVDYDDEDR
+423 EVDYDDEDR
-432 LDGMMHGV
+432 LDGMINGV
-440 NLASAIPSSS
+440 NLASAIPVTS

-459 LFKIRYQYAPLKIN
+459 LFKIRYQYAPLKID
-473 QMKYK
+473 QMPYP

-504 SVNAGWGPDGAKKYD
+504 SVNKGWGPDGAAKYD
-519 IWLNKHEG
+519 IWL
-527 KEDFYKGGGSCA
+527 YKGGGSCA

-547 LKKDDSRITAKKRQA
+547 LKKDNKKITAKQRQA

-573 AVTPKKNDP
+573 EVTPKKNDS
-582 KVAKRP
+582 KVAERP
-588 RDMDNRGF
+588 RDMDYRGF
-596 LPSNKAAQNIKTPVN
+596 LPSNKAAKNIRTDRNP
-611 YVKPKADN
+611 KPKKEDN

>member
-1 MKNNK
+1 MNNNK

-18 VPQFEEVQ
+18 VPQFQEIQ
-26 GKNWI
+26 GKDWI

-57 NGVGAMIYGKGLDAV
+57 NGVGSMIYGKGLDAV

-77 EGNKEQWLRLQSLL
+77 EGNKEQWLRLQTLL
-91 NTSDDELLKKLAL
+91 NSSDDDLLKKLAL

-118 NKARTSVAQM
+118 NKARTSVAMM

-148 EWYYKS
+148 EWYYKN
-154 SWNRAN
+154 SWAKVNERQK
-160 DRVTPNVLKS
+160 PNVIKS
-170 FSSEDRTNASTVLQI
+170 FSTEDRTSASTVLQI

-270 PDTAPKIEPI
+270 PETAPKIEPI
-280 SSNGSDDMYTYLSGE
+280 SSNGSDDMYTYLSTE
-295 ITNKVLTGHRIT
+295 ITSKVLTGHRIT

-312 GVSGNSNWGSNSD
+312 GVSSNSGWGSNAQ

-336 TVIEEFQDI
+336 TVVEEFQDI
-345 LLKGLSPVFVAN
+345 LLKGLSPIFTSN
-357 AINLD
+357 NINLD

-377 EDTTEVVKPVK
+377 NEKKEVVEPSK
-388 EEMKS
+388 EEM
-393 ASSEDLEATAEAL
+393 SSDIPKPDESCLEAL
-406 IALGEDA
+406 ISLGEDA
-413 PDGYELIDER
+413 PEGYELIDER
-423 KVDYDDEDR
+423 EVDYEDEDR
-432 LDGMMHGV
+432 LDGMIKGV
-440 NLASAIPSSS
+440 NLASVIPSTS
-450 DQSKEQDNP
+450 DQSKDQDNS

-473 QMKYK
+473 QMEYD
-478 SRDFCVKMVNAARF
+478 SRDFCVQMVGAAKF
-492 YTKENIYKAGRT
+492 YTKENIIKAGGT
-504 SVNAGWGPDGAKKYD
+504 SVNAGWGPKGDSKYD
-519 IWLNKHEG
+519 IWL
-527 KEDFYKGGGSCA
+527 YKGGGSCA
-539 HYWSRFTF
+539 HWWSRFTF
-547 LKKDDSRITAKKRQA
+547 LQKDNQKITAKQRQA
-562 IINALDPAERK
+562 IINAMDPAERK
-573 AVTPKKNDP
+573 AVTPKKNDS
-582 KVAKRP
+582 KVAQRP
-588 RDMDNRGF
+588 RDMDDWGF
-596 LPSNKAAQNIKTPVN
+596 LPSNKAAKNIKTQRNPAPR
-611 YVKPKADN
+611 KEDN

>member
-1 MKNNK
+1 MKNK

-18 VPQFEEVQ
+18 VPQFEEIQ
-26 GKNWI
+26 GKDWI

-57 NGVGAMIYGKGLDAV
+57 NGVGSMIYGKGLDAV

-77 EGNKEQWLRLQSLL
+77 EGNKEQWLRLQTLL
-91 NTSDDELLKKLAL
+91 NSSDDELLKKLAL

-118 NKARTSVAQM
+118 NKARTSVAMM

-148 EWYYKS
+148 EWYYKN
-154 SWNRAN
+154 SWAKVN
-160 DRVTPNVLKS
+160 DRQKPNVIKS
-170 FSSEDRTNASTVLQI
+170 FSTEDRTSASTVLQI

-280 SSNGSDDMYTYLSGE
+280 SSNGSDDMYTYLSTE

-312 GVSGNSNWGSNSD
+312 GVSSNSSWGSNAE

-345 LLKGLSPVFVAN
+345 LLKGLSPVFESN

-370 ANFINID
+370 ANFINVD
-377 EDTTEVVKPVK
+377 DDTTEVVEAPK
-388 EEMKS
+388 EEM
-393 ASSEDLEATAEAL
+393 SSDIPKPDESCLEAL
-406 IALGEDA
+406 ILLGEDA
-413 PDGYELIDER
+413 PEGYELIDER
-423 KVDYDDEDR
+423 EVDYEDEDR
-432 LDGMMHGV
+432 LDGMINGV
-440 NLASAIPSSS
+440 NLASVIPSTS
-450 DQSKEQDNP
+450 DQSKEQDNS
-459 LFKIRYQYAPLKIN
+459 LFKIRYQYAPLKID
-473 QMKYK
+473 QMPYP
-478 SRDFCVKMVNAARF
+478 SRDFCVKMVGAAKF

-504 SVNAGWGPDGAKKYD
+504 SVNAGWGPDGASKYD
-519 IWLNKHEG
+519 IWL
-527 KEDFYKGGGSCA
+527 YKGGGSCA

-547 LKKDDSRITAKKRQA
+547 LKKDNQKITAKQRQA
-562 IINALDPAERK
+562 IINAMDPAERK

-582 KVAKRP
+582 KVAERP

-596 LPSNKAAQNIKTPVN
+596 LPSNKAAQNIKTPRN
-611 YVKPKADN
+611 PAPKKADN